1 MSNHIDHIEIT
12 NFKSIRH
19 AKIEGC
25 KRINVFIGYPN
36 VGKSAI
42 LEAMSS
48 LCYLQRDFNQSFNK
62 LCRLRS
68 VTELFHN
75 GNLKED
81 AVIQCN
87 ERAKAQFKYLSDT
100 VLDLKTEQFVIN
112 GDDPNDKGTWYMLKN
127 LRFIGEKADPA
138 QKSQSQDIARV
149 RKYSFQNA
157 AFDIRS
163 NALDFSFPDG
173 ENLTEV
179 IQFDKGLRREVS
191 ELFKFY
197 NLKFLIDQATNSMRG
212 LQEIDDETIY
222 AIPFHQMADTL
233 QRLIFYKAAI
243 MSNRDTVLL
252 FEEPE
257 AHMFPPYI
265 TKFTGDI
272 IFEKQ
277 NGNQYFISTHSPFVM
292 NDFLEE
298 SRDELSVYLVGLKAG
313 ETVVKRLNDEELHEV
328 YQYGVDLFFN
338 IESYLD

>member
-42 LEAMSS
+42 LEAMSA

-68 VTELFHN
+68 VTELFCN

-81 AVIQCN
+81 AVIQYN
-87 ERAKAQFKYLSDT
+87 EQAKAQFRYLSDT
-100 VLDLKTEQFVIN
+100 VLDFKTEQFVIN
-112 GDDPNDKGTWYMLKN
+112 KDNPNDKGTWYVLKN
-127 LRFIGEKADPA
+127 LRFTGQIVDPL
-138 QKSQSQDIARV
+138 QKSQSQDIAKI

-157 AFDIRS
+157 VFDIRT
-163 NALDFSFPDG
+163 NALDFSFPYG

-179 IQFDKGLRREVS
+179 IQFDKGLRKEVS

-197 NLKFLIDQATNSMRG
+197 NLKFLIDQATNSVRG
-212 LQEIDDETIY
+212 LQEIDAETIY
-222 AIPFHQMADTL
+222 TIPFHQMADTL
-233 QRLIFYKAAI
+233 QRLIFHKAAI

-265 TKFTGDI
+265 SKFTGDI
-272 IFEKQ
+272 IYDK
-277 NGNQYFISTHSPFVM
+277 NNNQYFIATHSPFVM
-292 NDFLEE
+292 NDFLEDARE
-298 SRDELSVYLVGLKAG
+298 ELSVYLVGLKNG
-313 ETVVKRLNDEELHEV
+313 ETTIKRLSDEELYEV
-328 YQYGVDLFFN
+328 YQHGVDLFYN

>member
-42 LEAMSS
+42 LEAMSA
-48 LCYLQRDFNQSFNK
+48 LCYLQRDFNQSFNN

-81 AVIQCN
+81 AIIQYN
-87 ERAKAQFKYLSDT
+87 EQAKAQFKYLSDT
-100 VLDLKTEQFVIN
+100 VLDFKTEQFVTSK
-112 GDDPNDKGTWYMLKN
+112 DDPNGKGTWYMLKN
-127 LRFIGEKADPA
+127 LRFTGQIVDPV
-138 QKSQSQDIARV
+138 QKSQSQEITKV

-157 AFDIRS
+157 VFDIRT
-163 NALDFSFPDG
+163 NALDFSFPYG

-179 IQFDKGLRREVS
+179 IQFDKGLRKEVS

-212 LQEIDDETIY
+212 LQEIDAETIY
-222 AIPFHQMADTL
+222 TIPFHQMADTL
-233 QRLIFYKAAI
+233 QRLIFHKAAI

-272 IFEKQ
+272 IFEKE
-277 NGNQYFISTHSPFVM
+277 NNNQYFISTHSPFVM
-292 NDFLEE
+292 NDFLEDARE
-298 SRDELSVYLVGLKAG
+298 ELSVYLVGLKNG
-313 ETVVKRLNDEELHEV
+313 ETVIKRLSEEELHEV